1 MSCEI
6 VKCIGMMVLYG
17 MVAGTLHFGCAQ
29 FVPPVDL
36 LLEEVELVEVELDS
50 IKLHSGCPRH

>member
-1 MSCEI
+1 
-6 VKCIGMMVLYG
+6 
-17 MVAGTLHFGCAQ
+17 MVAGTRHFGCAQ
-29 FVPPVDL
+29 FVPPLAIDL